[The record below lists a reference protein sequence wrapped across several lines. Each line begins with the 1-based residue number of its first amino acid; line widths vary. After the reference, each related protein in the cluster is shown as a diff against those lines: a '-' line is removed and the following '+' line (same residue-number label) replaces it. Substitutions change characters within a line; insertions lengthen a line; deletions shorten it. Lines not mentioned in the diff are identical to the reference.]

1 MRLDGKTAVVTGA
14 GQGIGAAV
22 AKSLAHAGAAV
33 VVAARSGA
41 KLEAVATDIRQRGR
55 TAWAVECDVTDPD
68 SVARLEHQA
77 RERVGPI
84 DILVNNA
91 GVSSSASLAKT
102 SLEEWRRIL
111 EVNATGPFLC
121 MRAFLPSMVE
131 RRWGRVV
138 TVASVAGLVGAR
150 YISAYAASKHAVVGL
165 TRSVAAEVATD
176 GVTVNAVCPGFVD
189 TPMTDQSVARISA
202 KTGRSAADARAA
214 IVATMPQGRLITPE
228 EVAHAV
234 LALCVEEAG
243 GINGQA
249 IVIDGGALLA

>member
-22 AKSLAHAGAAV
+22 AKGLANAGAAV
-33 VVAARSGA
+33 VVAARSGS

-55 TAWAVECDVTDPD
+55 TAWAVECDVTDPE
-68 SVARLEHQA
+68 SVARLAHQA
-77 RERVGPI
+77 RERLGPI

-91 GVSSSASLAKT
+91 GVGSSASIAKL
-102 SLEEWRRIL
+102 SVEEWDRALR
-111 EVNATGPFLC
+111 VNATGPFLC
-121 MRAFLPSMVE
+121 IKAFLPSMVE
-131 RRWGRVV
+131 RKWGRVV

-150 YISAYAASKHAVVGL
+150 YIAAYAASKHAVMGL
-165 TRSVAAEVATD
+165 TRCVAAEVAAQ
-176 GVTVNAVCPGFVD
+176 GVTVNAVCPGYVD
-189 TPMTDQSVARISA
+189 TPMTDESVARISA
-202 KTGRSAADARAA
+202 KTGRSEAEARAA
-214 IVATMPQGRLITPE
+214 ILATMPNGRLITPD